1 MDSLPPIHIFPLR
14 RSAHKVVCKIC
25 KMISYPRRDSKVTGS
40 GSWCDSCQMDLEKT
54 VQSMTERNG
63 IRMYGGI
70 IVRGDEEQILSIII
84 GYI

>member
-1 MDSLPPIHIFPLR
+1 
-14 RSAHKVVCKIC
+14 
-25 KMISYPRRDSKVTGS
+25 
-40 GSWCDSCQMDLEKT
+40 MDLEKT